1 MLFPP
6 ETKHYV
12 MPEPVQNQDAAG
24 KHIILV
30 HHILAPDVMAF
41 LEKMISAFGWTPDQC
56 YHHYIESGK
65 NENYSLLWRSVDLK
79 LVLSFGIS
87 PDSLGLYILPR
98 LYELINLDTF
108 LFYQCDTLE
117 KLATS
122 KELKSMIWRDLK
134 NLQTTHKGFI
144 PVS

>member
-12 MPEPVQNQDAAG
+12 MPEPIQNQDALG

-41 LEKMISAFGWTPDQC
+41 LEKMISAFGWTQEQC
-56 YHHYIESGK
+56 HHLCIESGK

-87 PDSLGLYILPR
+87 PDLIGLYITPR
-98 LYELINLDTF
+98 LYQLIEMDTF
-108 LFYQCDTLE
+108 MFYHCDTLE

-122 KELKSMIWRDLK
+122 KELKGMIWKDLK
-134 NLQTTHKGFI
+134 NLQTSHQGFI